1 MPVTGYIVL
10 VMKTFANIMETEF
23 SELSIKISD
32 VKCAA
37 NSIKLLKD
45 TLLQFVITLTNV
57 GHFEVIESGTL
68 LMSGHIEQFTD
79 DVALWSVKRH
89 AAAAATILESN
100 DCYKALRLKGY
111 EFEGEFASVQEVSVF
126 SEGTCGRVKIGQHF
140 DTFLEGCFQI
150 ANLAYDSCSVFGLEH
165 FESAVI
171 NMKKVSKPST
181 MMWYEKEC
189 KTLYGDGIE
198 ITGIEG
204 KMLMEN
210 IANEVKPL
218 LESYSFIPYHNTSKD
233 MSQISV
239 NDKVYQLFQIFTEN
253 INSFV
258 LNILEICPNDKDPLL
273 THIQSSL
280 ARVRMI
286 TAEFYLATQRG
297 ESASDMKDVT
307 TINVDELVNLSC
319 NMSLVIGSDL
329 CKDLNQFKM
338 ALETCKDHAFIIS
351 RESSDFDISSEENLL
366 PNVQVVSTVFLND
379 FTLIMFEYRIRNK
392 DEKINKFIDVSSSSL
407 EWLKE
412 LKAAAPLNTGK
423 IYLIVRSEHKSSGII
438 GFVNCLRKESGTNV
452 YCVVIEDADAPK
464 FDPEIPIYKKQ
475 LEYNLV
481 MNIYRQG
488 TWGSFRYTELEFN
501 QLSQPQ
507 TKLCY
512 INSSKDLAWHQMD
525 VETANTVKVQYSTL
539 NREYQRNSIIEYSG
553 IAKDGQRVFGIVN
566 NSKMLV
572 THVNPEKHLTWIVPD
587 FWNLEQAVTVSVPYL
602 TIYYTYFQ
610 LLNVQRGETILLQ
623 TSEAIMAIAAI
634 QTAEIYNLK
643 WFVVVDTIETK
654 YSVCEMFSSVN
665 RDRIRVCNNP
675 SLHKLIMQEIS
686 NEGVDYVLCSSICKN
701 VKSIIACLKKNG
713 QFLHISSDE
722 RPVNLKID
730 MRDLNKN
737 IRFYSTST
745 HDLMNEPGDVLK
757 VKILILYII

>member
-23 SELSIKISD
+23 SELSIEISD
-32 VKCAA
+32 VKCVA
-37 NSIKLLKD
+37 NSIKLVKD
-45 TLLQFVITLTNV
+45 TILQFVITLTNS
-57 GHFEVIESGTL
+57 GYFEVIESGTL
-68 LMSGHIEQFTD
+68 LMSGHIGQFTD
-79 DVALWSVKRH
+79 DLTLRSVKRH
-89 AAAAATILESN
+89 AAATILESN
-100 DCYKALRLKGY
+100 DCYKALRLRGY
-111 EFEGEFASVQEVSVF
+111 QYEGEFASVQEISVF
-126 SEGTCGRVKIGQHF
+126 SEGTCGRVKIGQHLE
-140 DTFLEGCFQI
+140 TFLEGCFQI
-150 ANLAYDSCSVFGLEH
+150 ANLAYDSCSVFGLQH

-171 NMKKVSKPST
+171 NMKKVSQLST

-210 IANEVKPL
+210 ITNEVKPL
-218 LESYSFIPYHNTSKD
+218 LESYSFIPYHNNSND
-233 MSQISV
+233 MSQMSV

-253 INSFV
+253 INSFE
-258 LNILEICPNDKDPLL
+258 LNILEICPKDKDPLL

-286 TAEFYLATQRG
+286 TAEFYLATQR
-297 ESASDMKDVT
+297 ESADMKDVT
-307 TINVDELVNLSC
+307 IINLDELVNLSC

-338 ALETCKDHAFIIS
+338 VLETCKDRAYIIS
-351 RESSDFDISSEENLL
+351 RESSNFDISSGDLL
-366 PNVQVVSTVFLND
+366 PNVHVVSTVFLKD
-379 FTLIMFEYRIRNK
+379 FTLIMFECQIRNK
-392 DEKINKFIDVSSSSL
+392 DEKINKFIDVSSSNF

-412 LKAAAPLNTGK
+412 LKAALNTGK
-423 IYLIVRSEHKSSGII
+423 IYLIVQSEHKFSGIV

-452 YCVVIEDADAPK
+452 YCVLIDDPDAPK
-464 FDPEIPIYKKQ
+464 FDPERPIYKKQ
-475 LEYNLV
+475 LETNLV
-481 MNIYRQG
+481 MNIYRHG

-507 TKLCY
+507 TKYCY
-512 INSSKDLAWHQMD
+512 INSSEDLAWHQMD
-525 VETANTVKVQYSTL
+525 LETENTVKVQYLTL
-539 NREYQRNSIIEYSG
+539 NREYQNSIIEYSG
-553 IAKDGQRVFGIVN
+553 IAKDGQQVFGIVN

-572 THVNPEKHLTWIVPD
+572 THVNPEKHLTWIVPE

-602 TIYYTYFQ
+602 TIYYTYFE
-610 LLNVQRGETILLQ
+610 LLNVQRGETILIQ
-623 TSEAIMAIAAI
+623 TSEEMTVAAI

-643 WFVVVDTIETK
+643 WFVVVDSIETK
-654 YSVCEMFSSVN
+654 YSISEMFSYIN
-665 RDRIRVCNNP
+665 PDRIIVGNNP
-675 SLHKLIMQEIS
+675 SLHKLIMQKIG
-686 NEGVDYVLCSSICKN
+686 NEGVDYVFCSSICKN

-722 RPVNLKID
+722 RPINLKID
-730 MRDLNKN
+730 MRDLSKN
-737 IRFYSTST
+737 IRFFSTSI
-745 HDLMNEPGDVLK
+745 HDIMNEPSDVLK